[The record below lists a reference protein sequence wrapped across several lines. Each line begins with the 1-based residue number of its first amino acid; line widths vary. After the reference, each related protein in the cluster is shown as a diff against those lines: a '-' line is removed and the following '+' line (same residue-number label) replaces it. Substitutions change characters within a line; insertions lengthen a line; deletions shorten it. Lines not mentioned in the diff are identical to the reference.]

1 MPRKNLTKE
10 IIVNEAIALINQDG
24 YAKFT
29 LQALS
34 RHLDIKAPSLYNH
47 FKNLDEINVEVFK
60 KLVNEYNAFK
70 SAHIDGL
77 RREKAIWA
85 YANAV
90 REYSQNYPEQFK
102 LILLF
107 PSLINNKE
115 ISIPV
120 VISILMDILD
130 QYAIGE
136 TQKYHF
142 QRIFRSF
149 MSGFITYERVGFFR
163 NNDISK
169 DESYHF
175 AIQTFISALELEEI
189 RNR

>member
-1 MPRKNLTKE
+1 MPRKNLTQE
-10 IIVNEAIALINQDG
+10 TIVAEAIALINKEG

-47 FKNLDEINVEVFK
+47 FKNFDEINIEVFK
-60 KLVNEYNAFK
+60 TIVNEYNAFK
-70 SAHIDGL
+70 AERIGNL

-90 REYSQNYPEQFK
+90 REYSQTYPEQFK
-102 LILLF
+102 LISLF

-130 QYAIGE
+130 QYDIGK

-149 MSGFITYERVGFFR
+149 MSGFVTYERVGFFR

-169 DESYHF
+169 DESYRF

-189 RNR
+189 RNL

>member
-1 MPRKNLTKE
+1 MSRKNLTKE
-10 IIVNEAIALINQDG
+10 TIVNEAIVLINQNG
-24 YAKFT
+24 YSKFS
-29 LQALS
+29 LQSLS

-60 KLVNEYNAFK
+60 KIVNEYNAFK
-70 SAHIDGL
+70 AERIGNL

-90 REYSQNYPEQFK
+90 REYSQIHPEQFK
-102 LILLF
+102 LITLF

-120 VISILMDILD
+120 VISILMEILD
-130 QYAIGE
+130 QYGIGE

-149 MSGFITYERVGFFR
+149 MSGFVTYEKVGFFR
-163 NNDISK
+163 NNEISK
-169 DESYHF
+169 DESYSF

>member
-1 MPRKNLTKE
+1 MK
-10 IIVNEAIALINQDG
+10 
-24 YAKFT
+24 
-29 LQALS
+29 
-34 RHLDIKAPSLYNH
+34 
-47 FKNLDEINVEVFK
+47 
-60 KLVNEYNAFK
+60 
-70 SAHIDGL
+70 
-77 RREKAIWA
+77 
-85 YANAV
+85 V
-90 REYSQNYPEQFK
+90 RGGV
-102 LILLF
+102 
-107 PSLINNKE
+107 NKE
-115 ISIPV
+115 DLLDFIVGNIKG
-120 VISILMDILD
+120 ILMDILD